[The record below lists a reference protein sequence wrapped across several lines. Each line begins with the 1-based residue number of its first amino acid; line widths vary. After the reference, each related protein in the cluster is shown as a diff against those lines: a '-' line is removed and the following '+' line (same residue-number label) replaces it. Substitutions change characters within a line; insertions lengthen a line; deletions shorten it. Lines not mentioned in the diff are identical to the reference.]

1 MLANIPFYRS
11 VFSVT
16 DYEAYNHMYATNLA
30 IVFGPTLLRPEPGPV
45 SFATTMANLGHQQNV
60 VKNLITHYHFI
71 FDVESEDCDREPEQG
86 EDSIEDQEEDQEIVN
101 DSE

>member
-1 MLANIPFYRS
+1 
-11 VFSVT
+11 
-16 DYEAYNHMYATNLA
+16 MYATNLA

-45 SFATTMANLGHQQNV
+45 SFATTMANIGHQQNV

-71 FDVESEDCDREPEQG
+71 FDVENEDCDREPEQG
-86 EDSIEDQEEDQEIVN
+86 EEDKSIEEDQKPENAN